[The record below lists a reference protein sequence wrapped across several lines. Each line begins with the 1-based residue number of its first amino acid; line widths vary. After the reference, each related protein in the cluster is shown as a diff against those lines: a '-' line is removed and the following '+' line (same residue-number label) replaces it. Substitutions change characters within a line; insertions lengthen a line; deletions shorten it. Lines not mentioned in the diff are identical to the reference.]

1 MTELLFKGNCLWV
14 CYTLSIIEKK
24 IWGCELIVSY
34 NDSLFKDMVYALVS
48 VFKKLWLRYVG
59 KIDNKLKMVQ
69 IIKQCLLFDDFILM
83 RWWTFIVPHS
93 KIKLV

>member
-1 MTELLFKGNCLWV
+1 
-14 CYTLSIIEKK
+14 
-24 IWGCELIVSY
+24 
-34 NDSLFKDMVYALVS
+34 MVYALVS

-83 RWWTFIVPHS
+83 R
-93 KIKLV
+93 